1 MQLFQRHAE
10 NDQETGRA
18 KFFEK
23 SVVDLW
29 KVRMFEFCGINIAKF
44 SVINFANAVAKTL
57 CFWCKLLNANLSMSN
72 FSAESFIFKYFYDW
86 FNTLP
91 SESAFISQYIFCG
104 YQVNLENTTNINSSL

>member
-29 KVRMFEFCGINIAKF
+29 KVRMFEFCGINIA
-44 SVINFANAVAKTL
+44 L
-57 CFWCKLLNANLSMSN
+57 WQNLSL
-72 FSAESFIFKYFYDW
+72 
-86 FNTLP
+86 TL
-91 SESAFISQYIFCG
+91 QM
-104 YQVNLENTTNINSSL
+104 Q